1 MYLNPLTSNPHG
13 AIHILYQRSGACACA
28 GGRASGVGLL
38 RCKLPTAGG
47 VFECTDGSVGSPPG
61 TASAAAHMRHG
72 AAVSLRTAELR
83 QGMLQ
88 GYREL
93 LGIAVPAH
101 TICVQA
107 RLVSGASQLLTDE
120 TPLTDRL
127 LGAVSFYVWADVS
140 PADLYGPDVEIDD
153 FAPPPASEAFAT
165 PEPVLGVDTPSVAQ
179 LKNLLGADL
188 TGR

>member
-1 MYLNPLTSNPHG
+1 MTEVDELASYVDDIEPDDSVSVAWMSKEERRAARDGHELGEGVPVTIEGPDGDRH
-13 AIHILYQRSGACACA
+13 AIQ
-28 GGRASGVGLL
+28 VDL
-38 RCKLPTAGG
+38 RGI
-47 VFECTDGSVGSPPG
+47 GS
-61 TASAAAHMRHG
+61 
-72 AAVSLRTAELR
+72 TAELR